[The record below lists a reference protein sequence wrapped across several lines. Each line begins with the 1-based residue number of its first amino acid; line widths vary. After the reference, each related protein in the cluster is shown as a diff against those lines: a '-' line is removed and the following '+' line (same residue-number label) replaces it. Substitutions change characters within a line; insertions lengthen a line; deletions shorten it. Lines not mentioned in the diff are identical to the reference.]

1 MEIKKELIK
10 REISG
15 ETFLVP
21 VGKTVYESNGL
32 FLLTE
37 VGAFLWDLL
46 PEAKDTEALVTAV
59 CGEYDID
66 QATAREDIQAFL
78 KKLATM
84 GIL

>member
-46 PEAKDTEALVTAV
+46 PEAKETEELVSAV

>member
-46 PEAKDTEALVTAV
+46 PEAKDTEELVSAV

>member
-32 FLLTE
+32 FLLTG

-46 PEAKDTEALVTAV
+46 PEAKDTEELVSAV